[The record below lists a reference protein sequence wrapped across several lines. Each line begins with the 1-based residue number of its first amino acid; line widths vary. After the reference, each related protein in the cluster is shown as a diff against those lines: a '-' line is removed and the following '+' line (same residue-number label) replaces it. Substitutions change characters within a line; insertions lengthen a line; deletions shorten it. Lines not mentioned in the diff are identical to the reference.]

1 MNSQKYSEVMISV
14 RKIVRAI
21 NLESKRIEKNLGI
34 SIPQLLTLKHL
45 NEQSDYKSTMRR
57 LKDFL
62 SLNASTATGIVARL
76 EAKGYIARLPDP
88 NDKRSTPIVLTS
100 KRKERYICRKSHSMK
115 PVFFTLLTLLFMSSC
130 VAVRF
135 PEEIEIKI
143 EMPENASPEQI
154 EAVMG
159 SLRLEMTK
167 DQGRRVKVVVDS
179 IPGS

>member
-1 MNSQKYSEVMISV
+1 
-14 RKIVRAI
+14 
-21 NLESKRIEKNLGI
+21 
-34 SIPQLLTLKHL
+34 
-45 NEQSDYKSTMRR
+45 
-57 LKDFL
+57 
-62 SLNASTATGIVARL
+62 
-76 EAKGYIARLPDP
+76 
-88 NDKRSTPIVLTS
+88 
-100 KRKERYICRKSHSMK
+100 MK
-115 PVFFTLLTLLFMSSC
+115 PGFFTLLALLFMSSC

-154 EAVMG
+154 EAFLG

>member
-1 MNSQKYSEVMISV
+1 MVAVFFVTSSDSGSLVIDSITAGGKLDAPVGQRILWALTEGAVAIALLLGGGLKAMQTASVSTGILFLFVIFVMVYSLLKSF
-14 RKIVRAI
+14 
-21 NLESKRIEKNLGI
+21 KRIEW
-34 SIPQLLTLKHL
+34 
-45 NEQSDYKSTMRR
+45 
-57 LKDFL
+57 
-62 SLNASTATGIVARL
+62 
-76 EAKGYIARLPDP
+76 
-88 NDKRSTPIVLTS
+88 

-154 EAVMG
+154 EAVLG